1 MKISQEDVRQFK
13 VQYSDEN
20 KIIADIIQR
29 RLSEHFEE
37 TIVDVGAGT
46 GDITTAALPSKR
58 VVQIDIL
65 DYAEYALSERHC
77 RLVVD
82 FFDYAP
88 RNGERVGTLFF
99 SHVLQFIDQ
108 DGLRLNRK
116 VSELA
121 PRKVVTVTNVNDSF
135 MGELLTWVRQNFE
148 HANPEVDLPDF
159 PRSYRLKDE
168 VMFEG
173 HISCEN
179 YHSLGKQVEYLMD
192 STPTPTEE
200 AALRDFLREKLA
212 GPTFAINQSI
222 RVYERA

>member
-1 MKISQEDVRQFK
+1 MNISQEDVKQFK
-13 VQYSDEN
+13 GRYSDEN

-37 TIVDVGAGT
+37 IIVDVGAGT
-46 GDITTAALPSKR
+46 GDITTAALPSKK

-77 RLVVD
+77 RLVMD
-82 FFDYAP
+82 FFDYSP
-88 RNGERVGTLFF
+88 RDGEKVGTLFF

-108 DGLRLNRK
+108 DGLRLNHK

-121 PRKVVTVTNVNDSF
+121 PGKVVTVTNVNDGF
-135 MGELLTWVRQNFE
+135 MGELLTWVRQNFG
-148 HANPEVDLPDF
+148 HANPEVDLPGF
-159 PRSYRLKDE
+159 PSGYHLREE
-168 VMFEG
+168 VTFEG
-173 HISCEN
+173 HISCED
-179 YHSLGKQVEYLMD
+179 YHSLGNQVEYLMD
-192 STPTPTEE
+192 SEPTPAEE

-212 GPTFAINQSI
+212 RPTFPINQSI

>member
-13 VQYSDEN
+13 GRYSDEN
-20 KIIADIIQR
+20 KIIADIIQG

-65 DYAEYALSERHC
+65 DYAEYALSEKHC

-88 RNGERVGTLFF
+88 RNEERVGTLFF

-121 PRKVVTVTNVNDSF
+121 PRKIITVTNVNDGF
-135 MGELLTWVRQNFE
+135 MGELLAWVRQNLE
-148 HANPEVDLPDF
+148 HANPEVNLPDF
-159 PRSYRLKDE
+159 PCGYRLKDE

-173 HISCEN
+173 HISCED

-192 STPTPTEE
+192 SEPTSEEE
-200 AALRDFLREKLA
+200 AVLRNFLREKLA
-212 GPTFAINQSI
+212 GPTFTINQRI
-222 RVYERA
+222 RVYEQA